1 MATQVKTME
10 KSTIADRNYEARA
23 VVSRV
28 VFYAALILITL
39 IVLMPVLWLVLASL
53 RLEENWQKYPIV
65 IFPKVPQ
72 FINYITAIDAQY
84 KFFKLAGNTLKI
96 ALPST
101 VFTVCSS
108 AMSGYAFARLKAPG
122 KNVLFILVLSM
133 LMVPRMVTQ
142 IPNFMLFS
150 RIGLTDTYWPWYL
163 WSLSGA
169 SWNIFLFR
177 QFFATI
183 AKDLEDAATVDG
195 CGWFR
200 TFWQIFLPLSGPVIA
215 TVAIFHFQ
223 WVWGDWFTPQIFLSA
238 EKTTLG
244 VAVGRYYVT
253 PKGMAIQTLQTAATV
268 LYLTPM
274 LVIFLFMQ
282 KYIVQGI
289 TTTGMKG

>member
-1 MATQVKTME
+1 MSTQASIME
-10 KSTIADRNYEARA
+10 KSSIADRNYSARA
-23 VVSRV
+23 VLSKVLFYV
-28 VFYAALILITL
+28 VLIVITL
-39 IVLMPVLWLVLASL
+39 IVLMPVIWLVLASL

-72 FINYITAIDAQY
+72 FINYVTALDAQY

-101 VFTVCSS
+101 LLTVCSS
-108 AMSGYAFARLKAPG
+108 AMSGYAFARLRAPG
-122 KNVLFILVLSM
+122 KNLLFILVLSM

-150 RIGLTDTYWPWYL
+150 KLGLTDTYWPWYL
-163 WSLSGA
+163 WGLSGA

-195 CGWFR
+195 CSWFR
-200 TFWQIFLPLSGPVIA
+200 TFWNIFLPLSGPVIA
-215 TVAIFHFQ
+215 TVSIFHFQ

-238 EKTTLG
+238 DKTTLG

-253 PKGMAIQTLQTAATV
+253 PRGMAINTLQTAATV
-268 LYLTPM
+268 MYLTPM

-289 TTTGMKG
+289 ATTGLKG

>member
-101 VFTVCSS
+101 VFTVCSI

-274 LVIFLFMQ
+274 LIIFMFMQ

>member
-1 MATQVKTME
+1 MNTQATIME
-10 KSTIADRNYEARA
+10 KSSIADRDYSTRA
-23 VVSRV
+23 ILSRV
-28 VFYAALILITL
+28 FFYVVLILITL
-39 IVLMPVLWLVLASL
+39 VVLMPVLWLVLASL
-53 RLEENWQKYPIV
+53 RLEENWQRYPIV
-65 IFPKVPQ
+65 IFPRIPQ
-72 FINYITAIDAQY
+72 FINYITAMDAQY

-122 KNVLFILVLSM
+122 KKLLFILVLSM

-142 IPNFMLFS
+142 IPNFILFS
-150 RIGLTDTYWPWYL
+150 RLGLTDTYWPWYL
-163 WSLSGA
+163 WGLSGA

-183 AKDLEDAATVDG
+183 SKDLEDAATVDG
-195 CGWFR
+195 CSWFR

-253 PKGMAIQTLQTAATV
+253 PRGMAIQTLQTAATV

-274 LVIFLFMQ
+274 LIIFLFMQ

-289 TTTGMKG
+289 ATTGLKG

>member
-1 MATQVKTME
+1 MNTQATLME
-10 KSTIADRNYEARA
+10 KSTIADRDYSTRA
-23 VVSRV
+23 FVSRV
-28 VFYAALILITL
+28 LFYVVLILITL
-39 IVLMPVLWLVLASL
+39 VVLMPVLWLILASL
-53 RLEENWQKYPIV
+53 RLEENWQRYPIV
-65 IFPKVPQ
+65 IFPKIPQ
-72 FINYITAIDAQY
+72 FINYVTAIDTQY
-84 KFFKLAGNTLKI
+84 KFFKLAANTLKI

-122 KNVLFILVLSM
+122 KNILFILVLSM

-150 RIGLTDTYWPWYL
+150 KLGLTDTYWPWYL
-163 WSLSGA
+163 WGLSGA

-195 CGWFR
+195 CSWFR
-200 TFWQIFLPLSGPVIA
+200 TFWQIFLPISGPVIA

-223 WVWGDWFTPQIFLSA
+223 WVWGDWFTPHIFLSA
-238 EKTTLG
+238 DKTTLG

-253 PKGMAIQTLQTAATV
+253 PKGMAINTLQTAATV

-282 KYIVQGI
+282 KYIIQGI
-289 TTTGMKG
+289 ATTGLKG

>member
-1 MATQVKTME
+1 MDTQATTME
-10 KSTIADRNYEARA
+10 KSTIADRDYSTRA
-23 VVSRV
+23 VLSRV
-28 VFYAALILITL
+28 LFYIILIIISL
-39 IVLMPVLWLVLASL
+39 VVLAPVLWLVLASL
-53 RLEENWQKYPIV
+53 RLEENWQRYPIV

-72 FINYITAIDAQY
+72 WINYITAMAAQY

-96 ALPST
+96 ALPTT

-108 AMSGYAFARLKAPG
+108 SMSGYAFARLKAPG
-122 KNVLFILVLSM
+122 KNVLFVLVLSM

-150 RIGLTDTYWPWYL
+150 QLKLTDTYWPWYL
-163 WSLSGA
+163 WSLAGA

-177 QFFATI
+177 QFFATVSR
-183 AKDLEDAATVDG
+183 DLEDAATVDG
-195 CGWFR
+195 CSWFR
-200 TFWQIFLPLSGPVIA
+200 IFWNIFLPLSGPVIA

-244 VAVGRYYVT
+244 VAVARYYVD
-253 PKGMAIQTLQTAATV
+253 PKGMAINTLQTAATV
-268 LYLTPM
+268 LYILPM
-274 LVIFLFMQ
+274 LIIFLFMQ

-289 TTTGMKG
+289 TTTGLKG

>member
-1 MATQVKTME
+1 MSTQVKTME
-10 KSTIADRNYEARA
+10 KSSIADRDYSTRA
-23 VVSRV
+23 ILRRV
-28 VFYAALILITL
+28 FFYGMLILFTF

-65 IFPKVPQ
+65 IFPRVPQ

-84 KFFKLAGNTLKI
+84 KFFQLAGNTLKI

-101 VFTVCSS
+101 VLTVCSS

-122 KNVLFILVLSM
+122 KNILFILVLSM

-150 RIGLTDTYWPWYL
+150 KLGLTDTYWPWYL
-163 WSLSGA
+163 WGLSGA

-177 QFFATI
+177 QFFSTI

-253 PKGMAIQTLQTAATV
+253 PRGLAINTLQTAATV
-268 LYLTPM
+268 LYLMPM
-274 LVIFLFMQ
+274 LIIFLFMQ

-289 TTTGMKG
+289 TTTGLKG

>member
-1 MATQVKTME
+1 
-10 KSTIADRNYEARA
+10 
-23 VVSRV
+23 
-28 VFYAALILITL
+28 
-39 IVLMPVLWLVLASL
+39 
-53 RLEENWQKYPIV
+53 
-65 IFPKVPQ
+65 
-72 FINYITAIDAQY
+72 
-84 KFFKLAGNTLKI
+84 
-96 ALPST
+96 
-101 VFTVCSS
+101 
-108 AMSGYAFARLKAPG
+108 MSGYAFARLKAPG
-122 KNVLFILVLSM
+122 KNMLFILVLSM

-150 RIGLTDTYWPWYL
+150 KLGLTDTYWPWYL
-163 WSLSGA
+163 WGLSGA

-177 QFFATI
+177 QFFSTI
-183 AKDLEDAATVDG
+183 SKDLEDAATVDG

-244 VAVGRYYVT
+244 VAVG
-253 PKGMAIQTLQTAATV
+253 TLLCDATGDGNQYLANCSNR

-274 LVIFLFMQ
+274 LIIFLFMQ

-289 TTTGMKG
+289 TTTGLKG

>member
-1 MATQVKTME
+1 MSTQVKTME
-10 KSTIADRNYEARA
+10 KSTIADRDYSTRS
-23 VVSRV
+23 VLSRIF
-28 VFYAALILITL
+28 FYGMLIFFTA
-39 IVLMPVLWLVLASL
+39 IVLMPVVWLILASL

-65 IFPKVPQ
+65 ILPKIPQ
-72 FINYITAIDAQY
+72 WINYLTAINVQY

-101 VFTVCSS
+101 VLTVCSS

-122 KNVLFILVLSM
+122 KNLLFILVLSM

-150 RIGLTDTYWPWYL
+150 KLGLTDTYWPWYL
-163 WSLSGA
+163 WGLSGA
-169 SWNIFLFR
+169 SYNIFLFR
-177 QFFATI
+177 QFFSTI

-238 EKTTLG
+238 DKTTLG

-253 PKGMAIQTLQTAATV
+253 PRGMAINTLQTAATV

-274 LVIFLFMQ
+274 LVIFLLMQ

-289 TTTGMKG
+289 TTTGLKG